1 MDLKTSLSFLDK
13 LSKNNEREWFHG
25 NKELYNEAKLEF
37 ETFINILIPL
47 VKDVDQDVDV
57 FHAKECLFRIFRD
70 VRFAKDKSP
79 YKTNFGAFIAR
90 GGRKSQFGGY
100 YVHLEPGNS
109 FVGGGSYMPQAPYL
123 KAIRKEVFEHTKEY
137 QSIINKPAFK
147 NTFPEIYGEK
157 LKTAPRDFPKDWPE
171 IDLIRNKHY
180 VVTHQVDDT
189 FWSSGDIATSVANIL
204 RIQRPF
210 IQFINRAIARV

>member
-1 MDLKTSLSFLDK
+1 MDLKASLSFLDK

-47 VKDVDQDVDV
+47 VKEIDPEVDV

-109 FVGGGSYMPQAPYL
+109 FVGGGAYMPQAPYL
-123 KAIRKEVFEHTKEY
+123 KAIRKEIFEHTIEY
-137 QSIINKPAFK
+137 QGIINKPAFK
-147 NTFPEIYGEK
+147 KTFPEIYGEK

-171 IDLIRNKHY
+171 IDLLRNKHY
-180 VVTHQVDDT
+180 VVTRQVDDT
-189 FWSSGDIATSVANIL
+189 FWSSGNIADSVTDILKVQA
-204 RIQRPF
+204 PF
-210 IQFINRAIARV
+210 IHFINRAIARV